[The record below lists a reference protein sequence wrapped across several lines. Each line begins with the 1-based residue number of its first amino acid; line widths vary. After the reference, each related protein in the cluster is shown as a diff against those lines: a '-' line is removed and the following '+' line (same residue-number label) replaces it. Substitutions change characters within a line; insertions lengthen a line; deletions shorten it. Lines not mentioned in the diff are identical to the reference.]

1 MRNVLRLERVLAMHG
16 RESAMRGEGPGRAT
30 RRSLTVLTS
39 LPPPPSQD
47 GLQDDQHR
55 GAARADRRHGGALPL
70 QTPGEEAQRHTHA
83 SSLLACE
90 ITSTLSLPLPLSATL
105 SHPASLT
112 AHAVTPLSSPHP
124 ARVAP
129 PAHAHALPYPSP
141 SPHPA
146 RVTIPPKWYKSARVM
161 KALISRFL
169 RPSLIL
175 LSSISSS
182 KKSMTGFSPALSG

>member
-146 RVTIPPKWYKSARVM
+146 RVTHPPPPQRKLSLKFLASYLLRVGIQQSVHDSIEDART
-161 KALISRFL
+161 AL
-169 RPSLIL
+169 L
-175 LSSISSS
+175 LYR
-182 KKSMTGFSPALSG
+182 